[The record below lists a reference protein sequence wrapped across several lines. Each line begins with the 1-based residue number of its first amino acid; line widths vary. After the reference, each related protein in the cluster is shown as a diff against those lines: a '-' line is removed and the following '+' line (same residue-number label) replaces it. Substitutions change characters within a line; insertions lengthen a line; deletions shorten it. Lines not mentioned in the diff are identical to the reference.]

1 MESDRI
7 RVAAILGRSARAAV
21 AEEPSDK
28 VPARGHTMDHSAT
41 VLPTLATETK
51 YYKGHVAMVVCR
63 GRLVAGSEDALY
75 ETVRALMPVQKRI
88 ILNLA
93 ELQYTHSRG
102 LGALVRL
109 YVAGRSEGCSVEL
122 MHLSRQIRHLLGL
135 TNLFDVFTVIGGNGV
150 NLM

>member
-1 MESDRI
+1 MNQ
-7 RVAAILGRSARAAV
+7 
-21 AEEPSDK
+21 
-28 VPARGHTMDHSAT
+28 SAT
-41 VLPTLATETK
+41 ASPTLATETK
-51 YYKGHVAMVVCR
+51 CYKGQVAMVICR

-75 ETVRALMPVQKRI
+75 ETVRALMPAQKRI

-93 ELQYTHSRG
+93 ELQYTDSRG

-109 YVAGRSEGCSVEL
+109 YVAGKSEGCSVEL